1 MKKPSE
7 IIAEIA
13 PSTAA
18 NRVVSELHKEAVFRV
33 IARRNALKN
42 GFAVCVEHD
51 GKEYAVQGFR
61 TKPSIAGLA
70 EAVARAVE
78 YGNRFF
84 VQAGSTASDPNAQP
98 ATAC

>member
-13 PSTAA
+13 PSTAT
-18 NRVVSELHKEAVFRV
+18 NRIVAELHKEAVFRV

-51 GKEYAVQGFR
+51 GKEYAVQGYR
-61 TKPSIAGLA
+61 TKPSIADLA
-70 EAVARAVE
+70 ETVQRAID

-84 VQAGSTASDPNAQP
+84 VQGSTVSDPNAQP
-98 ATAC
+98 ATAS